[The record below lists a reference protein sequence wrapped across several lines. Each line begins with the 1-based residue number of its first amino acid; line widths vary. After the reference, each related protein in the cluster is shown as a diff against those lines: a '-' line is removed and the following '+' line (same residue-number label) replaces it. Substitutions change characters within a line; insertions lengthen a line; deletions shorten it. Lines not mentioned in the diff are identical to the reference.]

1 MDGPPEA
8 GEVLAVV
15 RIDGRRCEMH
25 EQCEGLSSAI
35 FRTPEQRIAVRA
47 GAVGGFGDVRYL
59 ERLIRSCPMGALELD
74 RTTVEPSAL
83 VAREK
88 SS

>member
-1 MDGPPEA
+1 MDERPEA
-8 GEVLAVV
+8 VEVLAVV

-35 FRTPEQRIAVRA
+35 FRTPEQQIAVRA
-47 GAVGGFGDVRYL
+47 GAADGYGDVRYV
-59 ERLIRSCPMGALELD
+59 ERLIRTCPMGALELH
-74 RTTVEPSAL
+74 RTPSEQSPQA
-83 VAREK
+83 AREN

>member
-1 MDGPPEA
+1 MDEPREA
-8 GEVLAVV
+8 GEVLTVV

-47 GAVGGFGDVRYL
+47 GAADGFGDVRYV
-59 ERLIRSCPMGALELD
+59 ERLIRSCPMGALELV
-74 RTTVEPSAL
+74 RTTVGPSPP
-83 VAREK
+83 VPREK